1 MDIQVTGV
9 GFLKQYLPQP
19 RALPLADWRGKSLTE
34 LLAGLGIPDNLTL
47 ALWVN
52 GEKQRAD
59 YQLQGGETI
68 RIVPVLV
75 GG

>member
-1 MDIQVTGV
+1 MDIEVMGV

-19 RALPLADWRGKSLTE
+19 RTLSLADWQGKSLTE
-34 LLAGLGIPDNLTL
+34 LLAGLGIPDNFTL
-47 ALWVN
+47 FLWVN
-52 GEKQRAD
+52 GQKQRPD
-59 YQLQGGETI
+59 YALQGGEKI